1 MQCSDH
7 WKWSLKSS
15 ISGGTTK
22 SHPPI
27 SEHLSRKA
35 NDFWLKCL
43 HKLIHPKLPCLII
56 SLQEPYTFVFL
67 WNEV

>member
-1 MQCSDH
+1 MSFGPIDCFQIVY
-7 WKWSLKSS
+7 L
-15 ISGGTTK
+15 GTTK

-27 SEHLSRKA
+27 SEHLSREA